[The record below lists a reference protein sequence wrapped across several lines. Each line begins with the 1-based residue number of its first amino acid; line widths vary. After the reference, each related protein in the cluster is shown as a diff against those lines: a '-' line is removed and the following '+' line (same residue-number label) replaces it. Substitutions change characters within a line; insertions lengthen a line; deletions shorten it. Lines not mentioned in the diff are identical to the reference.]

1 MYGECVG
8 RHNSMEGEVLDTSME
23 SEVLDMRMESVWDN
37 IILWR
42 VRY

>member
-8 RHNSMEGEVLDTSME
+8 RHHFMESQVLDTW
-23 SEVLDMRMESVWDN
+23 MESVWDD